1 MTDDRALSSGMIG
14 LFAII
19 VISALLFTLFDP
31 GTAQIIETSSQQAT
45 HSEATDHI
53 STLETI
59 WNNILFYPLFLGA
72 IYIIAKG
79 VAESRRPG

>member
-1 MTDDRALSSGMIG
+1 MMDDRALAGGLLG

-19 VISALLFTLFDP
+19 IIGALLFTLFDP
-31 GTAQIIETSSQQAT
+31 GMGQITEMSSQQAT
-45 HSEATDHI
+45 NSQANSHI
-53 STLETI
+53 DTLETI

-72 IYIIAKG
+72 LFIIAKG

>member
-1 MTDDRALSSGMIG
+1 MKEDRALASGMLG

-19 VISALLFTLFDP
+19 VIAALLFTLFDP
-31 GTAQIIETSSQQAT
+31 GMAQIVETSSEQAT
-45 HSEATDHI
+45 HSEANSHI
-53 STLETI
+53 DTLETI

-72 IYIIAKG
+72 IFIIAKG